1 MKLFGIFLISLLLH
15 GLLLFYPLSNSPK
28 KLSAKFKKGTVVT
41 SVILKSK
48 IKKIKKKVKKKV
60 VKKNSSKKSLP
71 AKIKEEV
78 VEETTTNEVVGV
90 NVGSVIE
97 FRPVPKYPKIS
108 RIRGEVGKVGVSV
121 SIDQKG
127 IVETAKVVVSSGYER
142 LDKAAKEAS
151 LKASFSPAIKNGVQ
165 VASDQVIYYQFE
177 LK

>member
-1 MKLFGIFLISLLLH
+1 MKLFGIFLLSLVLH
-15 GLLLFYPLSNSPK
+15 AFLLFYPLSGSQN
-28 KLSAKFKKGTVVT
+28 KLSVNFKKGTVVT

-60 VKKNSSKKSLP
+60 VKKKPLP
-71 AKIKEEV
+71 AKVEEEV
-78 VEETTTNEVVGV
+78 IEETTTNEVVGV

-108 RIRGEVGKVGVSV
+108 RIRGEIGRVGVSV
-121 SIDQKG
+121 SIDSKG
-127 IVETAKVVVSSGYER
+127 SVDTAKVVVSSGYER